1 MSSFLTLESVAL
13 STPSGRPLFSNLSL
27 NVGRECVGV
36 VGRNGAGKSTLLR
49 AVLGQA
55 QPRSGRIIL
64 NGTVGLLEQAVAP
77 GYETAADALGVSA
90 ALARLDRIEAGAGT
104 EEDFAEANWALP
116 HLLEGALASAGL
128 PPLDLAS
135 PLANYS
141 GGERTRIAIARLLID
156 HPDLLLL
163 DEPTNNLDEDGR
175 AAIASLLATWRGGA
189 LVVSHDRRLLECVD
203 RIVALSPVGV
213 AIHGGGWSSWV
224 AEREAAKARAEADVE
239 QAERQ
244 ARAARREAQA
254 ARERQARRDRAGRA
268 YGASGSAPKI
278 LMGRQR
284 ERAENTS
291 GRGHALAEQQ
301 IEAGAAAL
309 EAAQTRVEVA
319 TPLKITMPE
328 CGLPSNR
335 LVLAFE
341 DVTWGA
347 GERRITDRLSFQLRG
362 PQRVALIGRNGA
374 GKTSVL
380 KLAAGLATP
389 ASGRIERPVRHA
401 LLDQTVSLL
410 DRGSSLID
418 NMRRLS
424 PELNDNTAR
433 AALARFAFR
442 NTEGER
448 LVGDLSGGEC
458 LRAGLACVLSART
471 VPQLL
476 LLDEPTNH
484 LDVESIGVIE
494 HALRRYDGALL
505 FVSHDAEFRQTVG
518 VTRQIQL

>member
-13 STPSGRPLFSNLSL
+13 ATPSGRSLFSNLSL

-49 AVLGQA
+49 AILGQIA
-55 QPRSGRIIL
+55 PQTGTISL
-64 NGTVGLLEQAVAP
+64 NGSVGLLEQAVAP
-77 GYETAADALGVSA
+77 GDETAADALGVSA
-90 ALARLDRIEAGAGT
+90 ALARLDRIETGAGT
-104 EEDFAEANWALP
+104 EQDFAEANWALP
-116 HLLEGALASAGL
+116 QLIEGALAGAGL
-128 PPLDLAS
+128 PPPDLAR
-135 PLANYS
+135 PLASFS

-156 HPDLLLL
+156 PPDLLLL
-163 DEPTNNLDEDGR
+163 DEPTNNLDDEGR
-175 AAIASLLATWRGGA
+175 TAIASLLEDWRGGA
-189 LVVSHDRRLLECVD
+189 LVVSHDRGLLERVD

-213 AIHGGGWSSWV
+213 TVHGGGWSSWL
-224 AEREAAKARAEADVE
+224 AARDAATARAEADLEVAE
-239 QAERQ
+239 QRT
-244 ARAARREAQA
+244 RAARREAQA

-291 GRGHALAEQQ
+291 GRGHTLAEQQ

-309 EAAQTRVEVA
+309 DAARARVEAA
-319 TPLKITMPE
+319 TPLKITMPG
-328 CGLPSNR
+328 CGLPAGR

-341 DVTWGA
+341 DVSWRI
-347 GERRITDRLSFQLRG
+347 GERSVIDRLSFQLRG
-362 PQRVALIGRNGA
+362 PERVALTGRNGA
-374 GKTSVL
+374 GKTTVL

-410 DRGSSLID
+410 DRSSSLID

-424 PELNDNTAR
+424 PELDDNTAR

-484 LDVESIGVIE
+484 LDVESIEVIE